1 MFFRKLLLEMA
12 NSNNP
17 VVSIDDDDIDMDEDD
32 VDVTFIPL
40 TGPNVQQTSTP
51 IVASDAGAQTP
62 TTSVS

>member
-1 MFFRKLLLEMA
+1 MKMA

-32 VDVTFIPL
+32 GVVTFTPL

-51 IVASDAGAQTP
+51 IVASDSGAQTP